1 MAGISPFQLKKSVHI
16 NLTKATHAEFRV
28 LLFRK
33 GLSMQEVFENIAV
46 KLVEGDEYLNNLLGE
61 FEYNKKM
68 RPLEKKIGKID
79 SDSIFEAIEQNNPIG
94 EEDV

>member
-1 MAGISPFQLKKSVHI
+1 MTEMFSVDVQENEGGVVI
-16 NLTKATHAEFRV
+16 LRTH
-28 LLFRK
+28 
-33 GLSMQEVFENIAV
+33 G
-46 KLVEGDEYLNNLLGE
+46 YLNNLLGE

-94 EEDV
+94 EDDV